1 MCLWLDLLVQV
12 HRSVLVVL
20 YFHSAVPTVK
30 VLHYHSWMKYLGG
43 SCLTDSC
50 SSFCPLAASSEGLS
64 IAPEPSPAFA
74 GMELSSIV
82 IPHSSGS
89 VAFLSAS
96 LFVLAI
102 HQKTLLLYTLNS
114 SMQL

>member
-1 MCLWLDLLVQV
+1 MCLWFDLLVEV
-12 HRSVLVVL
+12 HHSVLVVL
-20 YFHSAVPTVK
+20 YFHNAVLTVK
-30 VLHYHSWMKYLGG
+30 MLHYHSWMKYLWG

-89 VAFLSAS
+89 VASLSAS
-96 LFVLAI
+96 LFVLAS
-102 HQKTLLLYTLNS
+102 HQNMLLLYTLNS